1 MELARQAPDLDA
13 VVVCVGGG
21 GLGGGVGAAIKT
33 LSPRTGIVGV
43 WPEASTCMRD
53 SIRAGAIVATPER
66 ETLSEASTGAVEPG
80 SVTFPVCQAVIDEML
95 TVSEIEI
102 ARAMRT
108 IAIGARWMVEG
119 AAGVRSDEHTSE
131 LQSLMRTSH

>member
-13 VVVCVGGG
+13 VLVCVGGG
-21 GLGGGVGAAIKT
+21 GLGGGFGAAIKT
-33 LSPRTGIVGV
+33 LSPRTRVVGV

-53 SIRAGAIVATPER
+53 SIRDGAIVATPER

-108 IAIGARWMVEG
+108 IAIGERWKTGRASCRERVCQY
-119 AAGVRSDEHTSE
+119 V
-131 LQSLMRTSH
+131 